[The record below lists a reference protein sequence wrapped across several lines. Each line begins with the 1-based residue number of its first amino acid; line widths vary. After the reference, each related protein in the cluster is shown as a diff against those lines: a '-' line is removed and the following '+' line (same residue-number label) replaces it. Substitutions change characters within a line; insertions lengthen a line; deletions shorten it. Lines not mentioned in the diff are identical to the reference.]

1 MARTRSP
8 NLVSKHTQFSPSE
21 AALRREHPHG
31 VVRLSGPGGIQPYL
45 RYKRQTNVAAGAAR
59 ATSAPLA
66 TLRRVT
72 HSAAGGG
79 LGRTLD
85 VAYYAAP
92 RRATDPDPV
101 ARRVP
106 LAPVQAKPIPV
117 RHAVSPNPVRRG
129 RDTAHPA
136 GRRPRSAR
144 PRTAM
149 SRRWPLFFLSVVH
162 FSGARRRRS
171 WAAALLVPPATGRL
185 ACGPLRSLG
194 YGHVS
199 PGRSLMHGSRVGR

>member
-117 RHAVSPNPVRRG
+117 RHAVSRNPVRRG

-149 SRRWPLFFLSVVH
+149 SRRWPLS
-162 FSGARRRRS
+162 SSARS
-171 WAAALLVPPATGRL
+171 LPPAPDGDARGRRL
-185 ACGPLRSLG
+185 CLSPPPPGGWPAARLG
-194 YGHVS
+194 RWDTVT
-199 PGRSLMHGSRVGR
+199 SRRVAV

>member
-1 MARTRSP
+1 LATGIVQHWSAEWRHPFRWAPTGSP
-8 NLVSKHTQFSPSE
+8 RPRVQATPQPVSK
-21 AALRREHPHG
+21 
-31 VVRLSGPGGIQPYL
+31 Y
-45 RYKRQTNVAAGAAR
+45 VAAGAAR

-85 VAYYAAP
+85 VAHYAAP

-117 RHAVSPNPVRRG
+117 RHAVSPNPIRRG

-144 PRTAM
+144 PHTAM

-171 WAAALLVPPATGRL
+171 WTAALLIPPPQGGWPAARLGRWDTVTSRRVAVDGRESCWSL
-185 ACGPLRSLG
+185 SVCRRWTCRSCA
-194 YGHVS
+194 
-199 PGRSLMHGSRVGR
+199 